1 MSAAPLFARGL
12 VVASASVEI
21 GPVSKKPRPATSPR
35 RLPTVPDCGPPTAAE
50 VDALAEFVARA
61 DRLLVITGAGAST
74 ESNVPDY
81 RSPNGAYSTGFKPM
95 THQEFMRSEQNQK
108 RYWARSF
115 AGWRAFA
122 ERTVPNAA
130 HHALADAQRHGQVW
144 RLITQN
150 VDRLHHAA
158 GSEDALELHGTTHE
172 TVCVACGDV
181 RDRRRFQQELRTL
194 NPRFTEAVDASER
207 NAHGKE
213 KSFMTKTRPDGDV
226 ELANASAAIVNDF
239 VVPRCARCGGGP
251 VKPRVV
257 FFGDAVEPATHHA
270 ATSMSDGADAVLV
283 VGSSVSTFSA
293 FRLVR
298 DAARRNVP
306 IAILTKGET
315 RADALA
321 EIKVER
327 LAGQTL
333 PLVVE
338 RARALEMYGY

>member
-122 ERTVPNAA
+122 ERTVPN
-130 HHALADAQRHGQVW
+130 LS
-144 RLITQN
+144 LI
-150 VDRLHHAA
+150 H
-158 GSEDALELHGTTHE
+158 
-172 TVCVACGDV
+172 
-181 RDRRRFQQELRTL
+181 
-194 NPRFTEAVDASER
+194 
-207 NAHGKE
+207 
-213 KSFMTKTRPDGDV
+213 
-226 ELANASAAIVNDF
+226 I
-239 VVPRCARCGGGP
+239 
-251 VKPRVV
+251 
-257 FFGDAVEPATHHA
+257 
-270 ATSMSDGADAVLV
+270 
-283 VGSSVSTFSA
+283 
-293 FRLVR
+293 
-298 DAARRNVP
+298 
-306 IAILTKGET
+306 
-315 RADALA
+315 
-321 EIKVER
+321 
-327 LAGQTL
+327 
-333 PLVVE
+333 
-338 RARALEMYGY
+338 